1 MAKNA
6 KKILIA
12 EDEKPMSKALE
23 IKLGRAG
30 YDVKAAYNGEEAI
43 EMLKKEKFDL
53 LLLDLI
59 MPKKDGF
66 DVLEEIKSKKIKTA
80 VIVLS
85 NLGQEEDINK
95 AKALGAKDFFI
106 KSDTPIAQILEHIQ
120 KIL

>member
-30 YDVKAAYNGEEAI
+30 YDVKAVYNGEEAI
-43 EMLKKEKFDL
+43 EILKKEKFDL

-66 DVLEEIKSKKIKTA
+66 DVLAEIKNKKIKTA